1 MQALPPNIVGD
12 PCRLPDD
19 GEDERRATLAALQKM
34 QEAMTNEE
42 LRTLAELC
50 PMLTRAFGS
59 VPVPQIAGQPIAS
72 HSDYRPVVAVANA
85 SNEYLQGIANRHGIP
100 NITQDNGIRVLQI
113 ALACNLGV
121 VPGRTGN
128 DLYDR
133 DGQEFELKTCSL
145 DGRDPGFTTAHH
157 LTRGLIEKYRK
168 AGFIFAAFS
177 GGRLISVYV
186 VHPKALSDYFDAW
199 ENGLRDGKDHHNN
212 RIIPINHVREI
223 GTLINGDALPDDWKA
238 LYAGKEA
245 ETLEKRDP
253 ETLGSL
259 AAALAL
265 SEARFNMKKT
275 RKAFKQAF
283 KAIEVCGKTVRRAAK
298 QRSADNAGKNVD
310 QA

>member
-1 MQALPPNIVGD
+1 M
-12 PCRLPDD
+12 
-19 GEDERRATLAALQKM
+19 
-34 QEAMTNEE
+34 
-42 LRTLAELC
+42 
-50 PMLTRAFGS
+50 
-59 VPVPQIAGQPIAS
+59 
-72 HSDYRPVVAVANA
+72 ANA

-128 DLYDR
+128 DLCDR
-133 DGQEFELKTCSL
+133 NGQEFELKTCSL

-168 AGFIFAAFS
+168 AGFILAAFS

-199 ENGLRDGKDHHNN
+199 EKGLGDGKDHHNN

-223 GTLINGDALPDDWKA
+223 GTLISGEALPDDWKA

-245 ETLEKRDP
+245 ETLEQRDP

-265 SEARFNMKKT
+265 SEARFSVKKS
-275 RKAFKQAF
+275 RVAFKHAF
-283 KAIEVCGKTVRRAAK
+283 KTIDICGKAIRRAAK
-298 QRSADNAGKNVD
+298 LGRSPRDGNPVS
-310 QA
+310 